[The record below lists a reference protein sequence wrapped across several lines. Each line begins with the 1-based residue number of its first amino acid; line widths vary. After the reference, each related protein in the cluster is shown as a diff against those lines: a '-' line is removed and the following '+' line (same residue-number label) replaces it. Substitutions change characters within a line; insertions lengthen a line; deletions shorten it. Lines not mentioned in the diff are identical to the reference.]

1 MSTLFRFFDFCRERL
16 NLQSGLFSGAAGRRA
31 EKRSR
36 KSLSNKVLRIE
47 GLEERQLL
55 AVTAG
60 LERTDYSA
68 LVAATGG
75 DELIAIRGDMSNG
88 IPSEAAYEKVD
99 ADLARINAYFD
110 DPSYTKSKTKDY
122 AVFFSGGID
131 PLNNGYRYYADM
143 VAFYAT
149 VTVELN
155 IAPENIIILYADGTD
170 PAVDREDYQ
179 NSDMSFAVDHGTA
192 VYSATLAN
200 LSEAMDLISSKMDGE
215 SHLLVN
221 TFDHGSG
228 VTPDDDPTGYATNY
242 RDYLCGWSGN
252 GPSEYLLGAEV
263 AEQIFKVQEGY
274 VTCVFAE
281 CFSGGILD
289 DVYVVSTGELN
300 PVYTGDAHFFGM
312 AATNHYE
319 ESWTRSELDGSYR
332 GFAQAFLSSISVD
345 GGALL
350 NTQKSYDY
358 AVANNPYSAI
368 DEEYAPN
375 EGVYSRDEDGN
386 HTAVEHPWAMG
397 ESFNIFG
404 YVPAES
410 SPYSLTYVVTTLDDV
425 VDADDGD
432 VSLREA
438 VLGANAS
445 VSELGGAAQITFAD
459 GLAGGVVNLTQGQL
473 EITVP
478 VLIDASSLGVKGIT
492 VDAAGNSR
500 VFYITYGTGE
510 SPVVLVN
517 MTVTGGSD
525 DFGGGIYNA
534 GILSLDNCLITQNV
548 AQNDGGGIYNTG
560 RLTMASST
568 LRANSSNGSAG
579 ALYNS
584 GNVAAENVVFA
595 NNTVE
600 GANPDRLGGAIFNQ
614 NGTLALTDVRLEAN
628 LAGRGSALASLYGDV
643 TIGTSKFRGI
653 TNTISANNAD
663 SSSAVYLVGGA
674 FSLEGT
680 EVAGNVSESDG
691 GAVYADGVD
700 VTIINSAITRNT
712 GAAGAGLYLS
722 GGSLTA
728 SNSQFTRNTAVG
740 EGGGLWI
747 SGAES
752 VRLVNVTVAGNST
765 GIWSDSDLEI
775 ANSIVAVNSGD
786 DLILSGV
793 AAAAADAVLSSFNGW
808 SSGKGN
814 LIYDPSLPL
823 FTNAEAGEYFLAEG
837 SQAIDVGLNDLAV
850 YPDGAEITYDL
861 RGLTRRSAAVVD
873 LGAYEYQAAT
883 PLSLVVT
890 TAKDVVDSYDGLTSL
905 REAILYAEQYAD
917 RLGTTITFDASLA
930 GATITLDAALG
941 ALSISSSMTIDASS
955 IRDAENGR
963 PGITVDAA
971 ADADDLCRVFE
982 IEGDWSGIEVVI
994 NGLEITGGYWQSDEF
1009 ETRGAGV
1016 YARGV
1021 SLTLVDSVVTG
1032 NFAAGRN
1039 VSGAGI
1045 YLNGGTL
1052 TLKGS
1057 SVSGNAVS
1065 GYYTYGGGVY
1075 VLGDYVVED
1084 SRITDNVSY
1093 AAGSENDS
1101 HAYGGGLYAAA
1112 GGTGYIA
1119 NTVVSANVAGYTSL
1133 EDDADYS
1140 RKGTFYAYGGGLYV
1154 MSEKLTLVNV
1164 TVAANAA
1171 SADFDGFGGGI
1182 FFGNTA
1188 GEYTLANSVI
1198 LNNFASVYG
1207 NDIYAQTLGLNGERQ
1222 KRDAFYVISTYEDWS
1237 NVSYNAYYLYNPDF
1251 NLFAVNPEFE
1261 DGILSN
1267 ADAYDLTLLPDSQIV
1282 NRGDN
1287 ERALYADGSAI
1298 ENDLA
1303 GGERIY
1309 ASIRIDL
1316 GAYEYQEIFS
1326 EPKSIVVTT
1335 LDDVVDETD
1344 GDISLREAI
1353 AYAAEL
1359 GEIQTITFS
1368 DSLADGTI
1376 LFDAD
1381 RGELVITSSVT
1392 IDALSL
1398 WNSDGDAPGLTIDAQ
1413 NLSRIFRITS
1423 DAEDVT
1429 ISGIKMVNGSY
1440 TAGTDAL
1447 GGAIYAENTGTL
1459 FLANGSISGT
1469 TLIGE
1474 NAYGGAVYTE
1484 SNLEL
1489 DAFEITGAKVMA
1501 TVIGRGGA
1509 VYAKGTVSLYG
1520 STIQENTVSAYT
1532 ELYGGG
1538 VYAEGD
1544 VLLDG
1549 ESAVDRNTLTSSAA
1563 TVFLSPDQAVLAPG
1577 VTLTAEVYPDD
1588 LPLVYAWYRGRNP
1601 NEMTLIEGADG
1612 SSYTLTGDDAG
1623 CYVMVGVIRE
1633 GGAAVYAMTGD
1644 YVFGVSLS
1652 VQAPVVGQTIT
1663 AAVVPSDAEVTYRW
1677 YRVGGAEETLIEGAE
1692 AAEYTVTSDDVG
1704 FNLKVEA
1711 VGIGQ
1716 YDGYSVFD
1724 ATGTVTDFSVTLSNA
1739 RPQIGETISAFMSP
1753 DGATVTY
1760 QWYRVVGSK
1769 QTAIDGAVDSSYT
1782 VTQEDAGA
1790 RLLVTVTGTG
1800 NYAGNSAS
1808 AQTETGIFNVELS
1821 NTAPRLGEII
1831 SANLLP
1837 SDADALYIW
1846 YRGEDLNN
1854 MTATGQF
1861 GSFYSV
1867 ASADQ
1872 GCYIQVV
1879 AIGSGDYTG
1888 MFASA
1893 ATEVRLAEYT
1903 LSIDNINPAIGET
1916 ITASLDP
1923 EDAAATFQWYRVR
1936 GGSATAVEGATG
1948 ASYVVTS
1955 ADSGYALRV
1964 VATGRLDHDGEQT
1977 YAQTSTVGSVSV
1989 FLSNSEPE
1997 YGETL
2002 SVSWLPESMTAD
2014 VQWYRLVGL
2023 DRVDIVGAV
2032 ETSYT
2037 PSLDDIGYY
2046 LGVQVTG
2053 TGDYAGVVRN
2063 VFTTSAVAAE
2073 DLAITLNPAVPAV
2086 GSVVTASLNYDIEA
2100 EWQWYRV
2107 SGTSETLIEG
2117 ASSAEYTVTSAD
2129 IGYSLKVKAVGVGEY
2144 SDYSAEA
2151 VTSQPVAVLSV
2162 SLSEDQPVIGQ
2173 TITADLAPVGAEAL
2187 YQWYRGA
2194 DPQHMLPIG
2203 GASSAEYTVTEDD
2216 LGTYLRVVAIGT
2228 GSYTGYFAMATSAET
2243 VISPE
2248 EAPLP
2253 TGTVFPEAIA
2263 RGAGIYS
2270 GGSVTVDGASS
2281 VSNNEISGVLD
2292 FYGVGINAKEDV
2304 TLSDGSKVS
2313 GNAGSTILLGHGGGI
2328 YARSVSAEKSE
2339 ISNNSITM
2347 TINDKLLGGDYL
2359 PGDPEFYGGGVYASA
2374 SLSLVRTTLSGNI
2387 LSVEIDLAE
2396 PDFAGYAFK
2405 LRGAGA
2411 YSARSAEVLKLS
2423 SVTGNKI
2430 TITGGVPDY
2439 DSGSAYGAGL
2449 YVGSLTLGG
2458 SEVSGNK
2465 IETTKNEYFE
2475 GYGAGVYIPNGSGG
2489 SAAFKMNDSKIND
2502 NTMTTGQGHGG
2513 GLYVGSNVTITV
2525 SSAGSITAA
2534 ANEIAGNSINVEYD
2548 GLGGGMY
2555 LGGKIELRGLTVRD
2569 NSIKSSASG
2578 ATGAGIYS
2586 TRGDIAIYSSKIIG
2600 NTAEGQG
2607 SEAGGLY
2614 VGGEIQMA
2622 NTLIT
2627 DNEAKKASAAY
2638 FAKKATIVNCT
2649 IVGSEKAVSFST
2661 DSDIYNSIVMTD
2673 VENGEAVNA
2682 FGTVSSFANW
2692 KNRPEEEGGE
2702 GGGEPEGA
2710 ALPRPVG
2717 AEGPDDNG
2725 NILYQAGDPLFSD
2738 RGDYS
2743 LSGDS
2748 IAIGAGLV
2756 EYYTA
2761 DAGPTDVVGIPRPDD
2776 SNDAGAYVYAENA
2789 DRISDPYNI
2798 FVTTGGDVVDP
2809 MDGLISLREAIQYAA
2824 DGAMIAFANE
2834 VTALTLDVVQYGS
2847 LLIDKDLSIISVD
2860 GRNVT
2865 ISGSA
2870 NVPVFQMSGSA
2881 EGGNLTVYLER
2892 LNINAGG
2899 GIVASYVDL
2908 TLSNMSIT
2916 NNIVDSAQGTVISV
2930 QNGSLTL
2937 TKVTLSNNTI
2947 TGNRKGVGLYVDNT
2961 VLTMSDVSITG
2972 NSISNTDATLY
2983 GGGLVAVNSTV
2994 YISGGNISGNT
3005 INGRYAYGGGIYA
3018 EGSEIVLNGVDVI
3031 DNKAAASDSEG
3042 QARGGGICLVKDST
3056 LIMEGGNLSGNTVSG
3071 LSAYGAG
3078 LYSEESAITMTG
3090 VNVRN
3095 NNATG
3100 VNSANGGGLA
3110 LIASSASLD
3119 NLVIGCEKQ
3128 GLFPGD
3134 YTIKTPGN
3142 SLSATGAS
3150 GGAIWAKE
3158 GCAISIHDTLIQCN
3172 NVNGTASASGGAVW
3186 FEYGSLQIYNT
3197 QISENVVSATG
3208 YENATRGGG
3217 IYFSDGDLKLVNCTV
3232 AFNSAATSDATR
3244 YSYGGGIC
3252 ASPRGSHFFN
3262 GTLTVYNSIVAVN
3275 YAYSGANISRS
3286 DIQETADN
3294 IDVGHNNIIDF
3305 NPYFAETAFFN
3316 RYGVITNPTYVG
3328 YYARVTA
3335 ESRAVNTGNG
3345 DYAFYEDGSQISSA
3359 LDYYR
3364 RVYTGDGYGVIDIG
3378 ACEFTSTPA
3387 SVAHPSGIVTSLDDT
3402 IANDGVWTLREAIY
3416 YAVEDTK
3423 ITFAPSLAY
3432 GYLNISDTLLIDK
3445 PIEID
3450 FNGVTIN
3457 AGRTIRAVVAAE
3469 SASLSHVNIINGRA
3483 AFGGAVYATDIRLSD
3498 SFIGGCIAD
3507 DGGAIFS
3514 IGRTELYNTDIE
3526 ACSAGWA
3533 GAVYVEHG
3541 ATKYGRTAE
3550 GDFGVFVFEDGK
3562 VSRCSAAR
3570 GGAFYLTSATSL
3582 FNRAV
3587 IDSNVARSETFTYGG
3602 AFYIDKN
3609 AGKTVIN
3616 DSYIINNT
3624 ASYVVGDVY
3633 SVGGGIYTEST
3644 DGLWL
3649 TNTVFAGNSAL
3660 DGGALY
3666 SYNLAVV
3673 NILNSTIAGNTAVYG
3688 AGIYGF
3694 GTLTLEN
3701 SIVALNKAST
3711 VGDDVYKGPGYL
3723 NVYLRS
3729 DIYAHNVLSTYTE
3742 WNNFADSDCKG
3753 YRYDATKPLF
3763 AVDPKFGIT
3772 GQLINGNEMNLELA
3786 ADSQAI
3792 DLGRVN
3798 AKTGAVLYPDV
3809 AGNLFDGAGNPIPY
3823 AINGN
3828 NPDSAEVTR
3837 VIGKSVDLGAYEYT
3851 DAYGASVTET
3861 GVIVT
3866 TLDDVVDYSDGK
3878 TSLREAIALAGERL
3892 ENFKVGSLITFDES
3906 LAASEELV
3914 INLNPEL
3921 GTLVVDKSLT
3931 IDAAGLLSE
3940 ESPYLEINA
3949 GGSAENVLR
3958 VFEIVGQEATE
3969 TNDAVY
3975 ITVELAGLKIAGGY
3989 LNDSFADEDENPLL
4003 PVGAG
4008 IYAAY
4013 ANLTLTESMMAGNE
4027 IDSEYR
4033 IGGAGLFA
4041 ECGGTLTIKGVIV
4054 QENTAVGE
4062 IASGAGVSVT
4072 NYETIIVED
4081 SSIVGNTAAATLDA
4095 QGAGLAVLG
4104 GELRMANSLVALNSA
4119 LGTVRSLGGG
4129 LFATGTV
4136 SLVNVTV
4143 GGNTATLAK
4152 TNVGGGIHVTG
4163 ELSAVNTIISE
4174 NYATASENIYGE
4186 LDESTY
4192 NLIGVDGLYRTAPLF
4207 NSVGRI
4213 ANIGSADFDLA
4224 KGCAAIDAGDAD
4236 AAFYYDGARITQDVA
4251 GNRRPQGDAVDIGAY
4266 EYSRLDLVVTTLVD
4280 GYDWSDGYTSLREA
4294 IYLAGTR
4301 SGSLYYEQTI
4311 TFDGS
4316 LAGGTINVD
4325 PSLGNLLIDKDVV
4338 IDASSLYNSETGAVG
4353 ITVSGAGRSRVFMVA
4368 GPADADAISVE
4379 LVALGVT
4386 GGSVDGGLSDAYGGG
4401 LFVSNAELT
4410 LTDVSVYDNRV
4421 TSRSRAY
4428 GGGIYLTDAA
4438 LQVVGGKISDN
4449 TVTGAAASYGGGL
4462 YLAPDAD
4469 NVTVR
4474 DAFLTGNSATAT
4486 LPGKAGAGGAVYTD
4500 STALLSIA
4508 NTQITGNTATD
4519 GAGVASFAAANIE
4532 LVNDTIAG
4540 NDAEYGGGIFA
4551 FGSVAL
4557 YNTIVARNTDSTGSA
4572 TSDICRS
4579 GGTLDLYADSV
4590 YSADAV
4596 LSSYTN
4602 WDIALGV
4609 NYADN
4614 TELQLFAIAET
4625 GEYFLA
4631 DYSQAIDCGDNSAA
4645 RYADGSTIKRDL
4657 AGNPRIE
4664 GDVVDLGAFEYVN
4677 YGVSI
4682 CVDTADDVVD
4692 ARDGLTSLREAI
4704 AAATELNDICRIYF
4718 AEEIS
4723 GSTIVLNN
4731 ELTVTASMEID
4742 GRESGITV
4750 SGQGE
4755 CRVFVMEGTAD
4766 KPISVEIRD
4775 LTISEGRAASDTEST
4790 YGAGISAEF
4799 VNLTL
4804 RGCTVTDNAVLH
4816 TEGITY
4822 VYAYGGGLYASGGT
4836 VSISGCTFTGNEAT
4850 DGGGAIYV
4858 SQSISITHS
4867 VISGNRVTG
4876 SYGCGGGIY
4885 FSTGSITLSD
4895 VTVSGN
4901 KAEHEDFTKGG
4912 GLYVASGDVNI
4923 SDSVI
4928 SGNSAAA
4935 GGGIYSFYNNRITV
4949 KRSKFI
4955 ENVAGNSD
4963 DGNGFGGGIYSWGDP
4978 LTIQDTL
4985 IQGNSSHG
4993 IKSQGAGVYVTYDSS
5008 MSIVNSAI
5016 VDNTASVLSTSEE
5029 KAYGGGV
5036 YVYYGTMILANVTI
5050 AGNTAD
5056 SGAGFCAYGLS
5067 STRHTTVTFRN
5078 SIVALNMTSDGTAD
5092 DIEVKN
5098 AGYVSLNASNVLS
5111 EFTDWDNEE
5120 YTYDSTEGLF
5130 NDPASGDYSLAA
5142 GSQAVNV
5149 GNNDY
5154 LLYADGSKV
5163 TKDLAGG
5170 ARVISGVVDLGA
5182 YEYDPTPYVECS
5194 IEDYAGVYD
5203 GNSHTIAVEG
5213 VQDGDEVSYSVN
5225 GTDYSK
5231 NIVSFA
5237 DVGEY
5242 TVYVKVEREGYYA
5255 YVGSGSVS
5263 ISQAVLTISGTTV
5276 ADKVY
5281 DGETTATIT
5290 AGILAGVVGGD
5301 AVVVTPSGAF
5311 PSADVGSYEV
5321 PVSYTISGDSAAN
5334 YIAPVDE
5341 LIGAKITPASI
5352 TGITF
5357 ESAKSV
5363 YTASTESI
5371 TVSGTLEDDTVL
5383 YSTDGAAYT
5392 VDVPEYTNVG
5402 EYTVYAKVQRANYA
5416 DWTGS
5421 AVLKITPAT
5430 ITAIATAKDKTYDG
5444 GVAAETDVTFS
5455 GVLGLDDV
5463 TLTVSGVFDDSS
5475 AQTGKTV
5482 SLTYTLGGTQ
5492 KDNYVVSGNA
5502 TTAAAIG
5509 RRQLT
5514 ISGTTVA
5521 DKEYDGT
5528 KTAEITVGTLDN
5540 VVDGDVVTVAAAGEF
5555 PSANIGSYVVTV
5567 SYTISGDAAVNYI
5580 APPVESFN
5588 ASITEIQSVQLE
5600 QPVIRTG
5607 MPGIFV
5613 SYGANRHRI
5622 QWTEVANASGYE
5634 LQYLVGGNNWI
5645 SVQTNETSTVISG
5658 LKYGDLMSYRV
5669 RALGEGRY
5677 TDSEWSERKSFNVC
5691 PMDINGDGEITA
5703 ADRVILAKA
5712 WLSEE
5717 GDENWDPSCDIDGN
5731 GDITGTDRA
5740 MLVQNWLKEVGDDD
5754 LVYPRPRAADA
5765 AFGSGLFDDDFL
5777 DDDLD
5782 IF

>member
-1 MSTLFRFFDFCRERL
+1 MSTLFRFLDFCRERL

-60 LERTDYSA
+60 LEQTDYSA

-75 DELIAIRGDMSNG
+75 DQLILIRDDSAND
-88 IPSEAAYEKVD
+88 IPLDASYERVAED
-99 ADLARINAYFD
+99 IRRINAYFD
-110 DPSYTKSKTKDY
+110 DPAYSKVKTKDY
-122 AVFFSGGID
+122 VVFFSGGVD
-131 PLNNGYRYYADM
+131 VENNRYRYYADM
-143 VAFYAT
+143 VKFYAT
-149 VTVELN
+149 VTTELN
-155 IAPENIIILYADGTD
+155 IVPENIFILYSDGTD

-179 NSDMSFAVDHGTA
+179 NSDVTFATDHGTA
-192 VYSATLAN
+192 VYSATQTN
-200 LSEAMDLISSKMDGE
+200 LSEVMDILSEKMDAD
-215 SHLLVN
+215 SHLLFNVY
-221 TFDHGSG
+221 DHGAG
-228 VTPDDDPTGYATNY
+228 TNPDDDPVGYATNY
-242 RDYLCGWSGN
+242 RDFVWGWSGS
-252 GPSEYLLGAEV
+252 GTGELLLGETVATEV
-263 AEQIFKVQEGY
+263 FKIQEGY

-289 DVYVVSTGELN
+289 DIYVVSAGELN
-300 PVYTGDAHFFGM
+300 PRYTGSAHFFGM
-312 AATNHYE
+312 AGANHYE
-319 ESWTRSELDGSYR
+319 ETWTGAAPDGSYR
-332 GFAQAFLSSISVD
+332 GFAQAFVSSLSAE
-345 GGALL
+345 GGGLL
-350 NTQKSYDY
+350 NTQESYDY
-358 AVANNPYSAI
+358 SFLNNPYSAI

-375 EGVYSRDEDGN
+375 EGVYSRDEEGK

-397 ESFNIFG
+397 ESFDIFG
-404 YVPAES
+404 FVVDETPDYALS
-410 SPYSLTYVVTTLDDV
+410 YVVTTLDDV

-445 VSELGGAAQITFAD
+445 VPELGGAAQITFAD

-478 VLIDASSLGVKGIT
+478 VLIDASSLGAKGIT

-600 GANPDRLGGAIFNQ
+600 GADPDRLGGAIFNQ

-663 SSSAVYLVGGA
+663 SSAAVYLVGGA

-680 EVAGNVSESDG
+680 EVAGNVSASDG
-691 GAVYADGVD
+691 GAIYADGVD
-700 VTIINSAITRNT
+700 VTIINSAITRNI

-728 SNSQFTRNTAVG
+728 ANSQFTRNTAVG

-765 GIWSDSDLEI
+765 GIRSDSDLEI
-775 ANSIVAVNSGD
+775 ANSIIAVNSGD
-786 DLILSGV
+786 DLILSGG

-850 YPDGAEITYDL
+850 YPDGAEIPYDL

-873 LGAYEYQAAT
+873 LGAYEYQTAT
-883 PLSLVVT
+883 PPSLVVT

-971 ADADDLCRVFE
+971 ADADDLRRVFE
-982 IEGDWSGIEVVI
+982 IEGGWSGIEVVI

-1016 YARGV
+1016 YALGV

-1039 VSGAGI
+1039 ASGAGV
-1045 YLNGGTL
+1045 YFNGGTL
-1052 TLKGS
+1052 TLKGT

-1119 NTVVSANVAGYTSL
+1119 NTVISANVAGYTSL

-1198 LNNFASVYG
+1198 LSNFASVYG

-1222 KRDAFYVISTYEDWS
+1222 KRDAFCVISTYEDWS
-1237 NVSYNAYYLYNPDF
+1237 NVSDNAYYLYNPDF

-1368 DSLADGTI
+1368 DSLAGGTI

-1398 WNSDGDAPGLTIDAQ
+1398 WNSDGDAPGLTINAQ
-1413 NLSRIFRITS
+1413 NLSRIFRITY

-1520 STIQENTVSAYT
+1520 STIQENTASAYT

-1563 TVFLSPDQAVLAPG
+1563 TVFLSADQAVLAPG

-1800 NYAGNSAS
+1800 DYAGNSAS

-1821 NTAPRLGEII
+1821 NTTPRLGEII

-1903 LSIDNINPAIGET
+1903 LSIDNINPTIGET

-1923 EDAAATFQWYRVR
+1923 EDATATFQWYRVR

-2023 DRVDIVGAV
+2023 DRVDIEGAV

-2073 DLAITLNPAVPAV
+2073 DFAITLNPAVPAV

-2144 SDYSAEA
+2144 SDYSAEV

-2162 SLSEDQPVIGQ
+2162 SLSEDQPVVGQ
-2173 TITADLAPVGAEAL
+2173 TITAVLAPAAAEAL
-2187 YQWYRGA
+2187 YQWYRGT

-2243 VISPE
+2243 VTSPE

-2253 TGTVFPEAIA
+2253 TGTVFPEATA
-2263 RGAGIYS
+2263 YGAGIYS
-2270 GGSVTVDGASS
+2270 EGSVTVNGQSR

-2328 YARSVSAEKSE
+2328 YAKNVSAEKSE

-2347 TINDKLLGGDYL
+2347 TINDELLGGDYL

-2430 TITGGVPDY
+2430 TIIGGVPDY
-2439 DSGSAYGAGL
+2439 DSGSACGAGL
-2449 YVGSLTLGG
+2449 FVGSLTLGG

-2502 NTMTTGQGHGG
+2502 NIMTTGQGYGG

-2569 NSIKSSASG
+2569 NSIKSSASE

-2586 TRGDIAIYSSKIIG
+2586 TRGDIAVYSSKIIG

-2614 VGGEIQMA
+2614 IGGEIQMA
-2622 NTLIT
+2622 NTLIA
-2627 DNEAKKASAAY
+2627 DNEAKEVSAAY

-2661 DSDIYNSIVMTD
+2661 DSDIYNSIIMTD

-2682 FGTVSSFANW
+2682 FGTVSTFANW

-2710 ALPRPVG
+2710 VLPRPAG

-2761 DAGPTDVVGIPRPDD
+2761 DAGPTDVVGIPRPAD

-2789 DRISDPYNI
+2789 DRIPDPYNI
-2798 FVTTGGDVVDP
+2798 VVTTGADIVDP

-2824 DGAMIAFANE
+2824 DGATIAFANE

-2847 LLIDKDLSIISVD
+2847 LLIDKDLSIY

-2916 NNIVDSAQGTVISV
+2916 DNIVGSAQGTVISV
-2930 QNGSLTL
+2930 RNGSLTL
-2937 TKVTLSNNTI
+2937 ENVTLSNNTI
-2947 TGNRKGVGLYVDNT
+2947 TGNQKGVGLYVEST
-2961 VLTMSDVSITG
+2961 VLTLNNVSITG
-2972 NSISNTDATLY
+2972 NSILNADATFY
-2983 GGGLVAVNSTV
+2983 GGGLGAVNSTV
-2994 YISGGNISGNT
+2994 YISGGKISGNT

-3018 EGSEIVLNGVDVI
+3018 ESSDIVLSGVDVV
-3031 DNKAAASDSEG
+3031 DNKAAGSDSQG
-3042 QARGGGICLVKDST
+3042 QARGGGICLVKGST
-3056 LIMEGGNLSGNTVSG
+3056 LVMEGGNLSGNTVSG
-3071 LSAYGAG
+3071 YSAYGAG
-3078 LYSEESAITMTG
+3078 LYSEESEITISF
-3090 VNVRN
+3090 VAVRN
-3095 NNATG
+3095 NNASG
-3100 VNSANGGGLA
+3100 RSIANGGGLA
-3110 LIASSASLD
+3110 LVSSQAFLD
-3119 NLVIGCEKQ
+3119 HSDIGCEKQ
-3128 GLFPGD
+3128 GFYGN
-3134 YTIKTPGN
+3134 YSIKTPGSTAN
-3142 SLSATGAS
+3142 SSDGDAK
-3150 GGAIWAKE
+3150 GGAIWASE
-3158 GCAISIHDTLIQCN
+3158 GCAISIHDAMIQGN
-3172 NVNGTASASGGAVW
+3172 TASGVYTGMGGAIW
-3186 FEYGSLQIYNT
+3186 LDNGSLQIYNS
-3197 QISENVVSATG
+3197 QISENIASATN
-3208 YENATRGGG
+3208 YSSTTKGGG
-3217 IYFSDGDLKLVNCTV
+3217 IYFSDGNLKLVSCTV
-3232 AFNSAATSDATR
+3232 AFNSAATLNDTR

-3252 ASPRGSHFFN
+3252 ASPRGSHTPN
-3262 GTLTVYNSIVAVN
+3262 GTLTVYNSIVAIN

-3286 DIQETADN
+3286 DIWETADT
-3294 IDVGHNNIIDF
+3294 IDVGNNNIIDF

-3316 RYGVITNPTYVG
+3316 SKGVVTNPAYVG
-3328 YYARVTA
+3328 VYASVTA

-3345 DYAFYEDGSQISSA
+3345 DYAYYEDGSKISSA
-3359 LDYYR
+3359 LNGGR
-3364 RVYTGDGYGVIDIG
+3364 REYGYDGYGVVDIG
-3378 ACEFTSTPA
+3378 ACEFSGTPA

-3457 AGRTIRAVVAAE
+3457 AGETLRAIVAAE
-3469 SASLSHVNIINGRA
+3469 PSSLSNVNIIYGRA
-3483 AFGGAVYATDIRLSD
+3483 AFGGAVYATDLRLSD
-3498 SFIGGCIAD
+3498 SFIGGSIAD
-3507 DGGAIFS
+3507 DGGAVFS

-3526 ACSAGWA
+3526 ACAAGRA

-3550 GDFGVFVFEDGK
+3550 GDSGVFVFEDGK
-3562 VSRCSAAR
+3562 VSQCRAGK
-3570 GGAFYLTSATSL
+3570 GGAFNLTSATSL

-3602 AFYIDKN
+3602 AFYIDIN

-3616 DSYIINNT
+3616 DSYIVNNT

-3688 AGIYGF
+3688 AGVYGF

-3753 YRYDATKPLF
+3753 YRYDVTKPLF
-3763 AVDPKFGIT
+3763 AVDPKFGTT
-3772 GQLINGNEMNLELA
+3772 GELINGNEMNLELA

-3792 DLGRVN
+3792 DLGRVD

-3828 NPDSAEVTR
+3828 KPDSAEVTR
-3837 VIGKSVDLGAYEYT
+3837 VIGKSVDLGAFEYT

-3866 TLDDVVDYSDGK
+3866 TLDDVVDYADGEI
-3878 TSLREAIALAGERL
+3878 SLREAIALAGERL
-3892 ENFKVGSLITFDES
+3892 EDFKVGSLITFDES

-3931 IDAAGLLSE
+3931 INAAGLLSE
-3940 ESPYLEINA
+3940 ENPYLEINA

-3989 LNDSFADEDENPLL
+3989 LNDSFVDEEGNAVL

-4013 ANLTLTESMMAGNE
+4013 ANLMLTESMVAGNE
-4027 IDSEYR
+4027 IDSENR

-4062 IASGAGVSVT
+4062 IVSGAGVSVT

-4081 SSIVGNTAAATLDA
+4081 SSIVGNTASATLDA

-4104 GELRMANSLVALNSA
+4104 GELQMANSLAALNSA
-4119 LGTVRSLGGG
+4119 LGTARSLGGG
-4129 LFATGTV
+4129 VFATGTV

-4143 GGNTATLAK
+4143 GGNTAALAEA
-4152 TNVGGGIHVTG
+4152 NVGGGIHVTG
-4163 ELSAVNTIISE
+4163 ELSAVNTIISG
-4174 NYATASENIYGE
+4174 NYASESENVYGA
-4186 LDESTY
+4186 LDESPY
-4192 NLIGVDGLYRTAPLF
+4192 NLVGVDGLFKTPALF
-4207 NSVGRI
+4207 DSTGLI
-4213 ANIGSADFDLA
+4213 ANAGSANFDLA
-4224 KGCAAIDAGDAD
+4224 KGSAAIDAGD
-4236 AAFYYDGARITQDVA
+4236 DGAALYADGKNILVDVV
-4251 GNRRPQGDAVDIGAY
+4251 GNSRPQGDAVDIGAY
-4266 EYSRLDLVVTTLVD
+4266 EYSRLDLVVTTLAD
-4280 GYDWSDGYTSLREA
+4280 GYDWSDGLTSLREA
-4294 IYLAGTR
+4294 IYLAGTP
-4301 SGSLYYEQTI
+4301 SGSLYYESTI

-4353 ITVSGAGRSRVFMVA
+4353 MTVSGAGRSRVFMVA

-4379 LVALGVT
+4379 LIALGVT

-4462 YLAPDAD
+4462 YLAPDAG

-4474 DAFLTGNSATAT
+4474 DAFLTGNSAAAT

-4602 WDIALGV
+4602 WDVALGV

-4614 TELQLFAIAET
+4614 TELQLFAVAET

-4692 ARDGLTSLREAI
+4692 SQDGLTSLREAI
-4704 AAATELNDICRIYF
+4704 AMATELDTVSRIYF

-4723 GSTIVLNN
+4723 GSTIALDS

-4766 KPISVEIRD
+4766 KPINVKILG
-4775 LTISEGRAASDTEST
+4775 LTISDGFAASDTEST

-4804 RGCTVTDNAVLH
+4804 RGCTVTDNAVSH
-4816 TEGITY
+4816 TAGITY

-4836 VSISGCTFTGNEAT
+4836 VSVSGCTFTGNSAT

-4858 SQSISITHS
+4858 SQSIVITDS
-4867 VISGNRVTG
+4867 AICGNLVTG

-4885 FSTGSITLSD
+4885 FSTGSMTMSG

-4912 GLYVASGDVNI
+4912 GLYLDSGDVLI

-4928 SGNSAAA
+4928 LGNNAAA
-4935 GGGIYSFYNNRITV
+4935 GGGIYSFYNNSITV
-4949 KRSKFI
+4949 DSSTI
-4955 ENVAGNSD
+4955 ADNAAGNSD
-4963 DGNGFGGGIYSWGDP
+4963 GGNGFGGGIYSWGDN
-4978 LTIQDTL
+4978 LTIQNTL
-4985 IQGNSSHG
+4985 IQGNLTNG
-4993 IKSQGAGVYVTYDSS
+4993 IKAQGAGVYITYDSS
-5008 MSIVNSAI
+5008 VSIVNSAI
-5016 VDNTASVLSTSEE
+5016 VGNTVSVSANSEDL
-5029 KAYGGGV
+5029 ACGGGI
-5036 YVYYGTMILANVTI
+5036 YAYNSTMTFANVTI

-5056 SGAGFCAYGLS
+5056 SGAGLYAYGLS
-5067 STRHTTVTFRN
+5067 STKRTTLTFRN
-5078 SIVALNMTSDGTAD
+5078 SIIALNTTS

-5098 AGYVSLNASNVLS
+5098 AGYVSLNGSNILS
-5111 EFTDWDNEE
+5111 GYTEWTDVEKA
-5120 YTYDSTEGLF
+5120 YTYDSAKPLF

-5142 GSQAVNV
+5142 GSQAVDV
-5149 GNNDY
+5149 GNNRY
-5154 LLYADGSKV
+5154 IFYADGSEI
-5163 TKDLAGG
+5163 TEDLAGG
-5170 ARVISGVVDLGA
+5170 TRVISGIVDLGA

-5194 IEDYAGVYD
+5194 IEDYSGVYD
-5203 GNSHTIAVEG
+5203 GISHTIAVEG

-5237 DVGEY
+5237 DAGEY

-5255 YVGSGSVS
+5255 YLGSGTVS

-5290 AGILAGVVGGD
+5290 AGTLAGVVGGD

-5334 YIAPVDE
+5334 YIAPVSE
-5341 LIGAKITPASI
+5341 SIVAKITPASI
-5352 TGITF
+5352 TGIAF
-5357 ESAKSV
+5357 ESAERV
-5363 YTASTESI
+5363 YSASTESI
-5371 TVSGTLEDDTVL
+5371 TVSGALEDDTVL
-5383 YSTDGAAYT
+5383 YSTDGVTYT

-5416 DWTGS
+5416 DWTGI

-5444 GVAAETDVTFS
+5444 GVTAETDVTFS

-5463 TLTVSGVFDDSS
+5463 TLTVYGVFDDSS

-5502 TTAAAIG
+5502 TTTAAIG

-5528 KTAEITVGTLDN
+5528 TTAEITVGTLDN

-5555 PSANIGSYVVTV
+5555 PSANIGFYVVTV
-5567 SYTISGDAAVNYI
+5567 SYTISGDAAANYI
-5580 APPVESFN
+5580 APPAETFS
-5588 ASITEIQSVQLE
+5588 ASITEIQYVQLD

-5622 QWTEVANASGYE
+5622 QWTEVAHASGYE
-5634 LQYLVGGNNWI
+5634 LQYSVGGNNWI
-5645 SVQTNETSTVISG
+5645 SVQTNETSAVISG

-5669 RALGEGRY
+5669 RALGEDRY

-5740 MLVQNWLKEVGDDD
+5740 MLGQNWLKEVGDDD